1 MALSHLGISTVIASL
16 TEKSKEAQA
25 CAAFYESTR
34 DEVLRDFV
42 WPFATKIQA
51 LVKVADAPTTEWQ
64 YAYRVPTDK
73 IYFRRILNG
82 ATRFETAASRVPFRI
97 TSDDTGE
104 LVWTDFLDPV
114 AEYTFRVTDPSKFP
128 ADFVR
133 ALTLRIAG
141 FIAPRVT
148 GGDQFK
154 LGVTAWTLYDKQIH
168 KAWANAANEGQS
180 DVEEDSEFI
189 QVRE

>member
-25 CAAFYESTR
+25 CLAFYESTR

-42 WPFATKIQA
+42 WPFATKFVA
-51 LVKVADAPTTEWQ
+51 LAKVADQPTVEWL
-64 YAYRVPTDK
+64 YSYRMPTDK

-82 ATRFETAASRVPFRI
+82 GSRFETQDSRISFRVL
-97 TSDDTGE
+97 SDDTGE
-104 LVWTDFLDPV
+104 LVYTDLLDPV
-114 AEYTFRVTDPSKFP
+114 AEYTFRVTDPVKFP

-154 LGVTAWTLYDKQIH
+154 LGVTAWQLYDSQIR
-168 KAWANAANEGQS
+168 KAWINAANEGQS
-180 DVEEDSEFI
+180 DVAEDSEFI
-189 QVRE
+189 RAR